1 MCIRDRSWLA
11 AVVVIPWLG
20 YQVLP
25 DPRAPHKLRWVTR
38 WVRRARHQPVEAVVA
53 GVHSEYEVYHTPF
66 YRRFRRVVERC
77 VRRRWL
83 VIAITLALFAAAIV
97 GFGKVQQQFF
107 PTSTRLELMVD
118 LRLPEGSSLRAVEAE
133 VRRLEGILQKES
145 GIANFVAYVGWGAPR
160 YYLGLDQQLPAA
172 NQALSLIH
180 I

>member
-1 MCIRDRSWLA
+1 M
-11 AVVVIPWLG
+11 
-20 YQVLP
+20 P

-133 VRRLEGILQKES
+133 VRRLEGILQKNRAS
-145 GIANFVAYVGWGAPR
+145 PISWPMSAGVRRVIIWAWTSNCRPPTR
-160 YYLGLDQQLPAA
+160 P
-172 NQALSLIH
+172 SS
-180 I
+180 